1 MSRKAKRAEEKVKS
15 KIFSKIIIV
24 AIFLGLAFFVLKVA
38 PNYVNDDITDVANL
52 VINNSNVT
60 KDLKKEL
67 IIENGEIYISKE
79 DIENFF
85 DPYIYYDEK
94 YNQIITTS
102 ENQIAS
108 MVVGEN
114 SMVNN
119 GSTVSTSSTI
129 LERNG
134 TYYIPFTTFKNIYN
148 VDITYIE
155 SSDTVTV
162 DSINRKYVVADS
174 TKNNSVK
181 AYPTTFSR
189 TVDEIE
195 QGETVTVVQNDE
207 NQNEEIDGWT
217 EIRTDTGK
225 LGYVKSNTLAGEFVE
240 REALTKEKQINGNI
254 SMVWDYYSEYVYPP
268 DRSGTDIQGVNVVSP
283 TFFTLVDEGQGKI
296 NDNAGEEGKAYVEW
310 AHSNGYMVWPSISN
324 NSYIETTSE
333 IMNDYKFRHD
343 LIENI
348 VSLVLEYDLDGINI
362 DFEYMHDEDK
372 DLFSRFIIELK
383 PRLSEIGAVLSV
395 DVTAPDGSE
404 EWSMC
409 YDRHTI
415 GRIADY
421 IVFMAYD
428 QHGESAVEAGTDA
441 GYNWVEANINKFL
454 GQEGVEAEKIIL
466 GIPFYTRIW
475 EEDSNGNLIGKSAR
489 FMKDIDDIVPE
500 DAPRVWID
508 ELKQYYIEYTE
519 NGITYKVWNE
529 DEESIKAKLSLVEQY
544 NLAGAAYWEKDRE
557 PDTIWSMISEV
568 LGVE

>member
-15 KIFSKIIIV
+15 KIFSKIIVV
-24 AIFLGLAFFVLKVA
+24 AIFLGLVFFVLKVA

-60 KDLKKEL
+60 KDLKQDL

-85 DPYIYYDEK
+85 DPYIYYDER

-333 IMNDYKFRHD
+333 IMNDYQFRHD

-348 VSLVLEYDLDGINI
+348 VSLVLEYDLD
-362 DFEYMHDEDK
+362 
-372 DLFSRFIIELK
+372 
-383 PRLSEIGAVLSV
+383 
-395 DVTAPDGSE
+395 
-404 EWSMC
+404 
-409 YDRHTI
+409 
-415 GRIADY
+415 
-421 IVFMAYD
+421 
-428 QHGESAVEAGTDA
+428 
-441 GYNWVEANINKFL
+441 
-454 GQEGVEAEKIIL
+454 
-466 GIPFYTRIW
+466 
-475 EEDSNGNLIGKSAR
+475 
-489 FMKDIDDIVPE
+489 
-500 DAPRVWID
+500 
-508 ELKQYYIEYTE
+508 
-519 NGITYKVWNE
+519 
-529 DEESIKAKLSLVEQY
+529 
-544 NLAGAAYWEKDRE
+544 
-557 PDTIWSMISEV
+557 
-568 LGVE
+568 